1 MRRAAPLSTSLR
13 RLLSEPPRPSWIR
26 DSKAAPWL
34 AVGAVC
40 IGAFMGQLDASIVTV
55 ALPSIARGL
64 HSGLGATEWVV
75 LAYVVALVAT
85 VAVIGR
91 VADAAGRKLLYA
103 YGFAVFAAASAGCA
117 LAPSLGILVLFR
129 VIQGVGAAMLQANSL
144 ALIRDVAPP
153 GRLGTATGVQGAAQ
167 AVGLAAGPSIGGL
180 LVSAGG
186 WPLIFVI
193 NVPVGAVG
201 LVLAWF
207 LLPRS
212 RHRSPASAIDV
223 TGAVVL
229 AAGAACLLALLSLA
243 VEPGVSAAPLAAT
256 AAGAAVFGAGAVAR
270 QRSRPGSVADVALLR
285 SRAFVFGASSGL
297 VAYAA
302 LFGTLLVVPF
312 FLEASVGLSAR
323 DAGIRLTALPVA
335 LAAVAPL
342 GGRLAD
348 RYGARLPTVAGMAVA
363 AAGLALLAIEGGG
376 LPLVVSLAVVGAG
389 FGLFIPA
396 NNAAVVGGAPEGHA
410 GAASGLLNLTRGLG
424 TAFGVGVAGLVYGL
438 VAATG
443 TGAAAAPGSAAAGA
457 RAAAITL
464 SLVALASGALASLRD
479 EPPFRPR

>member
-1 MRRAAPLSTSLR
+1 MRRAAPPGTPWR

-64 HSGLGATEWVV
+64 RAGLGATEWVV
-75 LAYVVALVAT
+75 LAYIVALVAT
-85 VAVIGR
+85 VALIGR
-91 VADAAGRKLLYA
+91 VADSAGRKLLYT

-117 LAPSLGILVLFR
+117 LASSLGILVLFR

-144 ALIRDVAPP
+144 ALIRDVTPP
-153 GRLGTATGVQGAAQ
+153 GRLGTAIGVQGAAQ
-167 AVGLAAGPSIGGL
+167 AVGLAAGPSVGGV

-212 RHRSPASAIDV
+212 RHRAPAAAIDV
-223 TGAVVL
+223 TGAFLL
-229 AAGAACLLALLSLA
+229 AAGAACLLAVLSLV

-270 QRSRPGSVADVALLR
+270 QRGRPGSVVDSALLR

-297 VAYAA
+297 VAYTA

-312 FLEASVGLSAR
+312 FLEGSVGLSAR
-323 DAGIRLTALPVA
+323 DAGLRLTALPVA

-342 GGRLAD
+342 GG
-348 RYGARLPTVAGMAVA
+348 
-363 AAGLALLAIEGGG
+363 
-376 LPLVVSLAVVGAG
+376 
-389 FGLFIPA
+389 
-396 NNAAVVGGAPEGHA
+396 
-410 GAASGLLNLTRGLG
+410 
-424 TAFGVGVAGLVYGL
+424 
-438 VAATG
+438 
-443 TGAAAAPGSAAAGA
+443 
-457 RAAAITL
+457 
-464 SLVALASGALASLRD
+464 
-479 EPPFRPR
+479 